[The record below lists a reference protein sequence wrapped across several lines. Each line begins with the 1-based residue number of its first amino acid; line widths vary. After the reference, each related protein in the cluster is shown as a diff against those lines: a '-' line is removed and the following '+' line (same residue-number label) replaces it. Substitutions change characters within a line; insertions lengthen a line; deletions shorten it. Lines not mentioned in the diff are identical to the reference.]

1 MDSEAIGVDALPTY
15 GKAPSRPGLY
25 LGLLHGRDDPRQQM
39 DDWGFNGPTIGPLRW
54 FHTTYACTLRIA
66 FASESDGQRY
76 FGVRQTE
83 HFLQLDRDLLV
94 FNGQYFGDWTVYY
107 VAPEDC
113 ERPPDAFRNSHRR
126 VNHWAHSRSQM

>member
-1 MDSEAIGVDALPTY
+1 MNNESIEVDALPAY
-15 GKAPSRPGLY
+15 GKAPPRPGLY

-39 DDWGFNGPTIGPLRW
+39 DDWGFNGPTIGPLQW

-66 FASESDGQRY
+66 FESELDGQRY
-76 FGVRQTE
+76 FGVRQKE

-113 ERPPDAFRNSHRR
+113 ERPPDSFRSSDRR
-126 VNHWAHSRSQM
+126 ANHWAHSRCQT